1 MQKQHGCCYECKKVG
16 ELIEAGKVPPHL
28 SKLGSTKEEL
38 FWDLPELRG
47 IYGDTADEFS
57 TGAIGVYSYLN
68 RIGYGLQHFAALN
81 RKFDISYA
89 DQPGFDTAYAG
100 CVGSYQWVLDAG
112 TDKVNIRKAFH
123 YIRPIVCG

>member
-1 MQKQHGCCYECKKVG
+1 MC
-16 ELIEAGKVPPHL
+16 IRD
-28 SKLGSTKEEL
+28 S
-38 FWDLPELRG
+38 RG

-89 DQPGFDTAYAG
+89 DQRDLIPLTRDALDLING
-100 CVGSYQWVLDAG
+100 CWMQER
-112 TDKVNIRKAFH
+112 TR
-123 YIRPIVCG
+123 